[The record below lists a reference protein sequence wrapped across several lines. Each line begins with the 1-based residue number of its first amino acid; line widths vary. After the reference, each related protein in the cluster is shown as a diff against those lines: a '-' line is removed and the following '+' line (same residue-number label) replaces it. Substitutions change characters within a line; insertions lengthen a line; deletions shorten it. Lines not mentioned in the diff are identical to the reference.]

1 MDIFLLIHAIIIT
14 LVNMFTIGVIII
26 FKVMAITAPLLI
38 LVTRSQL
45 RKQYNESIQE
55 TIETDDSTNNE

>member
-1 MDIFLLIHAIIIT
+1 MDTFSLIHAIIIT
-14 LVNMFTIGVIII
+14 IVNMFTIGIIVI
-26 FKVMAITAPLLI
+26 FKAMAITAPLLI

-55 TIETDDSTNNE
+55 MIETNNSENNE